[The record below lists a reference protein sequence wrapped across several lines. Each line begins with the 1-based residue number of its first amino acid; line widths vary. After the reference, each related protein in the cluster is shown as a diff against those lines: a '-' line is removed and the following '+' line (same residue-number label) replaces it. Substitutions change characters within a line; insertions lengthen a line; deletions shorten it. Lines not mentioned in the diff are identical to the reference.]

1 MYGGR
6 LSAARSLVAPF
17 KTVDLVT
24 INHTAAPMYLQ
35 ICQCVEELF
44 FSASGKISI
53 VKPTRFTN
61 VSNLFYFGMTL
72 YIGTSCWFYYRN
84 NIMIHGPMNVKL
96 AGKMFKKL
104 LRRYFLTFNEL
115 PVSFAQSRNSPQ
127 VVYIQEKF
135 VVWRRFGLWNYI

>member
-72 YIGTSCWFYYRN
+72 YIGTSC
-84 NIMIHGPMNVKL
+84 
-96 AGKMFKKL
+96 
-104 LRRYFLTFNEL
+104 
-115 PVSFAQSRNSPQ
+115 
-127 VVYIQEKF
+127 
-135 VVWRRFGLWNYI
+135 